1 MIQVTKSYL
10 PDVNKFKN
18 YIDQIYANACLTNNG
33 PLVKLLE
40 KRLEQYLNV
49 KHVILVNNGTI
60 ALQIAYK
67 ALELSGEVIT
77 TPFSFV
83 ATTSSLIWEQLK
95 PKFIDIDPSSF
106 NLDPKK
112 IESNINSKTSAILGV
127 HVFGNP
133 CDVEAIGEIAR
144 KHQLKVIYDAAHAFN
159 VKYKNTN
166 ILNYGDISTLSFHAT
181 KIFHTCEGGAI
192 ITNDDELAKKIRL
205 LINFG
210 ITSPTSIDCLG
221 INAKMSEIQAAMGLC
236 VLDDIDHIMSK
247 RKEIWHRYFKKLSP
261 TLHFQNHLLDSQ
273 QNYSYVPVLFKSEA
287 DLLKVQVILNKE
299 DIFPRRYFY
308 PSLDTLNYAK
318 TGDFCSISRDISS
331 RILCLPT
338 IYDLNE
344 EIQNKII
351 SLVSETLVPSL
362 CEAAHE

>member
-10 PDVNKFKN
+10 PNIEKFKN
-18 YIDQIYANACLTNNG
+18 YIDQIYSNACLTNNG

-40 KRLEQYLNV
+40 KRLEQYLGV
-49 KHVILVNNGTI
+49 KHVVLVNNGTI

-67 ALELSGEVIT
+67 ALELNGEVIT

-144 KHQLKVIYDAAHAFN
+144 KYQLKVIYDAAHAFN

-192 ITNDDELAKKIRL
+192 ITNDDEVAKKIRL

-210 ITSPTSIDCLG
+210 ITGPTSIECLG

-236 VLDDIDHIMSK
+236 VLDDIDQIMVNRQQIWK
-247 RKEIWHRYFKKLSP
+247 KYFEILSP
-261 TLHFQNHLLDSQ
+261 FLKFQKHLQNSIL
-273 QNYSYVPVLFKSEA
+273 NYSYVPVLFESEA
-287 DLLKVQVILNKE
+287 DLLQIQAILNQAN
-299 DIFPRRYFY
+299 IFPRRYFY
-308 PSLDTLNYAK
+308 PSLDSLDYLQPAE
-318 TGDFCSISRDISS
+318 FCSISRDISS

-338 IYDLNE
+338 ADNITED
-344 EIQNKII
+344 IHNKITSI
-351 SLVSETLVPSL
+351 ICKHFV
-362 CEAAHE
+362 CESV